1 MYFSWLYVRQQMLTS
16 GEVADTGAIYLVAAD
31 ESIRYSSSALVLS
44 FADTLTTIT
53 SYLLATL
60 AAVEVA
66 QGWWRGRDR
75 YRADL
80 LLNVGVLI
88 AILLGQSQVHALA
101 STATIDGAAF
111 TLLFLSQPVLL
122 LRLVA
127 RFHPVARW
135 QWTVTIGSAVAGCVG
150 SLLAPALWAD
160 AWQLV
165 MCGYFAIVMSGI
177 ARTFEAESARAS
189 GAGAMR
195 LHSAAMGSWLHAGIA
210 GAFALAIVLPEAAP
224 IAALVRKTLSV
235 GMLAFYYVGFIG
247 PRMLTSL
254 WTHREL
260 YRYLRVTSERPPD
273 ERVREAPAD
282 LAHAAAQSVT
292 CAAVGVLLFDDE
304 APQTLISYTAG
315 TSPLRGLT
323 VSFGDGLVTDAIRR
337 GVARTG
343 PADTCE
349 PELAAVVST
358 IGASVTAVPIASSE
372 HTWGALVVVRRT
384 GSLFPDL
391 DEGTL
396 TELCRHAAAS
406 LWNAR
411 LITMEL
417 DRLRRDAAVLRLERQ
432 TIARAEPGAPDR
444 VITPDAD
451 GRLRVLAVED
461 EEGVRDFLRALLSR
475 EGYRVT
481 LASGHD
487 EALACAAES
496 PFDLVVTDVNM
507 PDGSGPELVKALRRR
522 QPYLPAVF
530 ISGISRNEFAEMAPG
545 EERNFLQK
553 PFEGAR
559 LVGRIEAL
567 LQR

>member
-1 MYFSWLYVRQQMLTS
+1 MLTS
-16 GEVADTGAIYLVAAD
+16 GDVAVTRAIYLVAGI
-31 ESIRYSSSALVLS
+31 ESIRYSSTDFVLS

-60 AAVEVA
+60 ATVEVA
-66 QGWWRGRDR
+66 QGWWRDRDE

-80 LLNVGVLI
+80 LLTVGVLI
-88 AILLGQSQVHALA
+88 AILLGQGQVYALA
-101 STATIDGAAF
+101 PAATLDGAAF

-127 RFHPVARW
+127 RFHPVAHW
-135 QWTVTIGSAVAGCVG
+135 QWLATIGGVVAGCVV
-150 SLLAPALWAD
+150 SLVVPTAWID
-160 AWQLV
+160 AWHLI
-165 MCGYFAIVMSGI
+165 MCGYFALVMAGI
-177 ARTFEAESARAS
+177 ARAFETESARAS

-195 LHSAAMGSWLHAGIA
+195 LRCAATGSWLHAGIA
-210 GAFALAIVLPEAAP
+210 VAFALAIVLPDAAP
-224 IAALVRKTLSV
+224 IAALARKTLSV
-235 GMLAFYYVGFIG
+235 GMLAFYYVGLIG

-260 YRYLRVTSERPPD
+260 YRFLRVTSERSPD

-282 LAHAAAQSVT
+282 LARAAAQSVT
-292 CAAVGVLLFDDE
+292 CAAATVLLFDDE
-304 APQTLISYTAG
+304 APQTLVSYTPGA
-315 TSPLRGLT
+315 SPLRG
-323 VSFGDGLVTDAIRR
+323 VSVPFGHGLITDAIRR
-337 GVARTG
+337 GVAITG
-343 PADTCE
+343 ATVDCE
-349 PELAAVVST
+349 PEFAAAANA
-358 IGASVTAVPIASSE
+358 IGASVTVVPIASSE

-384 GSLFPDL
+384 GSLFLDL
-391 DEGTL
+391 DESTL

-432 TIARAEPGAPDR
+432 ANTRADASTPVR
-444 VITPDAD
+444 VATPSAD

-461 EEGVRDFLRALLSR
+461 EEGVRDFLRALLAR
-475 EGYRVT
+475 EGYHVT

-487 EALACAAES
+487 EALAFAAET

-507 PDGSGPELVKALRRR
+507 PDGSGPDLVKALRRR

-530 ISGISRNEFAEMAPG
+530 ISGISRDEFAEMAPG